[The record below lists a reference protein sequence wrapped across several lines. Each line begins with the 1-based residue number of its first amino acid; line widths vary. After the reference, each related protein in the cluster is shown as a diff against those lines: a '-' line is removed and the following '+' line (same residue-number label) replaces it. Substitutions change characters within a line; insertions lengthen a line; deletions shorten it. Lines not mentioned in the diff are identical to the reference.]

1 MRSLQFH
8 CPTVAPPS
16 YMPNGKMVGAQLASV
31 PVDVA
36 PNQLQNWAAT
46 YDNSVPIDS
55 HGQQINNL
63 EFYITNQDQ
72 QVQDMQGTN
81 FNATVQD
88 TSVPSPGHY
97 GARHSQRVSGAEV
110 FSPSLRN

>member
-55 HGQQINNL
+55 PGQQINNL

-81 FNATVQD
+81 FNATVQIEWPD
-88 TSVPSPGHY
+88 PAPPNLGE
-97 GARHSQRVSGAEV
+97 AGAETMIQDV
-110 FSPSLRN
+110 SFYRR

>member
-55 HGQQINNL
+55 PGQQINNL

-72 QVQDMQGTN
+72 QVQDEQR
-81 FNATVQD
+81 
-88 TSVPSPGHY
+88 
-97 GARHSQRVSGAEV
+97 GAPAAEDE
-110 FSPSLRN
+110 